1 MQVANRTIMEAQR
14 RNRPGGEAERGSGI
28 SARDLVVLVASPPP
42 EERAPS
48 LCQEWRR
55 KLKHRGKASDS
66 PRNGDIPFAST
77 VKSEEFGPVVNHL
90 DVRESGRGSPQPIG
104 L

>member
-1 MQVANRTIMEAQR
+1 MEAQW
-14 RNRPGGEAERGSGI
+14 RNRPGGEAERRSGV

-55 KLKHRGKASDS
+55 KLKHRGKSSDG
-66 PRNGDIPFAST
+66 PRDGDIPFTST
-77 VKSEEFGPVVNHL
+77 AESEKFGPVVNHL
-90 DVRESGRGSPQPIG
+90 DVRESGCCSGQPIG